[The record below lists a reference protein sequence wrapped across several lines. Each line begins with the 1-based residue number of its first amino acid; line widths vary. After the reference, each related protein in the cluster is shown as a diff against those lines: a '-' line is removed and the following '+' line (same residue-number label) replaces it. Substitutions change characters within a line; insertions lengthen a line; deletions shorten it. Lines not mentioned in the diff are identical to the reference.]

1 MSRSPDDLPDIAQAL
16 QQALRLHQGGR
27 VDEAAVL
34 YRQVLARSPDNPD
47 ALHLLG
53 LVLRRQGD
61 AAQAVEL
68 IARAVELRPDSHAYR
83 NNLGLALQDC
93 GLHEP
98 AAASFRAAL
107 ERNPQF
113 AEALV
118 NLGNC
123 LRAAGHYD
131 EAADAY
137 RQALAL
143 RPDLVEARN
152 NLGNV
157 LRDQGRDAEAAACY
171 AAALALRPDYAEAN
185 NNLGALLKGQDRQDE
200 AIPYLRKALAADPRN
215 ADALCNLA
223 AALRDQGQLD
233 EALACYR
240 TALEL
245 RPDDAVARWSQAMAQ
260 IPLVYRDAA
269 QVESSRAAFA
279 AALAG
284 LDAWVDDARIDA
296 ATAAVGADQPYYL
309 AYQPHDNRALL
320 ARYGSLCDRIMRRWQ
335 AGQRIAVRKNPPGA
349 RLRVAI
355 VSAQIREHSVWRSIT
370 RGWLQHLDRSRF
382 ELCIVHLGTQADDET
397 AFAASR
403 ADAFLSGSRPLAQWA
418 EAIAQL
424 QADAL
429 IYPEIGMDP
438 LTVKLAC
445 LRLAPLQIAA
455 WGHPETTGLPSIDAY
470 LSAADFEPP
479 DAQRRYTEHLVAL
492 PHLGCSYTPPAV
504 DAQAPDLA
512 GLGHDDGLND
522 ARDLLLCPGTPYKYL
537 PQQDRVWVAIARA
550 LPACR
555 LVFFRHR
562 KRALSDRLQERL
574 RLAFADAGLDLRDHA
589 VFIPWQRR
597 AAYYGLMQRARLCLD
612 SIGFS
617 GFNTAMQAV
626 ECGLP
631 LVTVEGRFMRGRF
644 ASAILRRLGLDE
656 LVATDDDDYI
666 ARVIALANDA
676 PRCKALAERIVATRN
691 ILFDDPAPVRALEAF
706 LDEACRR

>member
-1 MSRSPDDLPDIAQAL
+1 MSRSPDDTPDIAQAL

-27 VDEAAVL
+27 LDDAATL
-34 YRQVLARSPDNPD
+34 YRQILARSPDNPD
-47 ALHLLG
+47 AMHLLG

-61 AAQAVEL
+61 TARAVEL
-68 IARAVELRPDSHAYR
+68 IARAVDLQPDSHAYR
-83 NNLGLALQDC
+83 NNLGLAQLDR
-93 GLHEP
+93 GLHDQ

-107 ERNPQF
+107 GIKPQF
-113 AEALV
+113 AEAWV
-118 NLGNC
+118 NLGTC
-123 LRAAGHYD
+123 QRAAGRYD

-137 RQALAL
+137 RRALAL
-143 RPDLVEARN
+143 RPDLVEAHN

-157 LRDQGRDAEAAACY
+157 LRDQGSDAEAAACY
-171 AAALALRPDYAEAN
+171 AAALRLRPDYAEAN

-200 AIPYLRKALAADPRN
+200 AIPYLRKALAIDPRN

-223 AALRDQGQLD
+223 SALRDQGELD
-233 EALACYR
+233 EALACHR

-269 QVESSRAAFA
+269 QVESSRAAFD

-284 LDAWVDDARIDA
+284 LDAWVDDKSIETA
-296 ATAAVGADQPYYL
+296 AAAVGTDQPYYL

-320 ARYGSLCDRIMRRWQ
+320 ARYGSLCERIMRRWQ
-335 AGQRIAVRKNPPGA
+335 AAQRIAVQKNLPGA
-349 RLRVAI
+349 RLRVVI
-355 VSAQIREHSVWRSIT
+355 VSAQIREHSVWRAIT

-382 ELCIVHLGTQADDET
+382 ELCIVHLGTQSDDET

-418 EAIAQL
+418 EAIAHL

-445 LRLAPLQIAA
+445 LRLAPLQLAA

-504 DAQAPDLA
+504 DAQVPDLA
-512 GLGHDDGLND
+512 ALGLDDG
-522 ARDLLLCPGTPYKYL
+522 RDLLLCPGTPYKYL
-537 PQQDRVWVAIARA
+537 PQQDCVWVAIARA

-574 RLAFADAGLDLRDHA
+574 RRAFADAGLDPRDHA

-617 GFNTAMQAV
+617 GFNTAMQAI

-666 ARVIALANDA
+666 ARAIALANDA
-676 PRCKALAERIVATRN
+676 PRCKALGERIVATRDM
-691 ILFDDPAPVRALEAF
+691 LFDDSAPVRALEAF
-706 LDEACRR
+706 LAEACRR